1 MDLKISNVALFTE
14 LALIG
19 TGALNGR
26 GGGERKESLLISPFG
41 NQAYLKGQCPDY
53 VHAWASSVFIKKTI
67 ERSYWRDKI
76 SFRPAPPIACE
87 PSDSEPYFNWS
98 FPHFRLTPFVC
109 HVLGK
114 TSSSFWKPSVVCCE
128 DGSTNTVM
136 TDTNNGRLMMTTNT
150 LALYQNVPGESVE
163 SVNGV

>member
-26 GGGERKESLLISPFG
+26 G
-41 NQAYLKGQCPDY
+41 
-53 VHAWASSVFIKKTI
+53 
-67 ERSYWRDKI
+67 DKI
-76 SFRPAPPIACE
+76 SFRPA
-87 PSDSEPYFNWS
+87 YFNWS

-114 TSSSFWKPSVVCCE
+114 TNSSFWKPSVVCCE

>member
-26 GGGERKESLLISPFG
+26 G
-41 NQAYLKGQCPDY
+41 
-53 VHAWASSVFIKKTI
+53 
-67 ERSYWRDKI
+67 DKI

-114 TSSSFWKPSVVCCE
+114 TNSSFWKPSVVCCE